1 MVGLVIKESGM
12 TRIVVV
18 FLDGV
23 GLGEH
28 DSAVNPLVAA
38 RLPVMAGLLDGAPLV
53 AGTGRIDTGKASMAP
68 TDASLGVR
76 GRPQSATGQTAL
88 LTGLNAP
95 QLLGEHYGPRPNA
108 QLREMLQGETLFTR
122 ALAAGRRVA
131 FVNAYPQRLF
141 RGSRARQTAARGDP
155 SRGAGGR
162 SAATYGR

>member
-1 MVGLVIKESGM
+1 M

-23 GLGEH
+23 GLGTH

-38 RLPVMAGLLDGAPLV
+38 RLPVIAGVLDGAPLV
-53 AGTGRIDTGKASMAP
+53 ASQGRIDTAMATMTP

-108 QLREMLQGETLFTR
+108 QLREMLQGETLFTH

-131 FVNAYPQRLF
+131 FVNAYPERYFEAVARANGCTARSLTQR
-141 RGSRARQTAARGDP
+141 RRPVCRCVRPMTWPPAAP
-155 SRGAGGR
+155 
-162 SAATYGR
+162 